1 MTKEDRFHNFVEE
14 LTKLSYKYDIVIET
28 IGGVT
33 ILDEDH
39 MTHIHYG
46 KSYADGNLT
55 PYYWS
60 DEDK

>member
-1 MTKEDRFHNFVEE
+1 MNKEERFHNFVEE

-28 IGGVT
+28 VKGVT
-33 ILDEDH
+33 ILDEDV

-46 KSYADGNLT
+46 KDYANGNLI

>member
-46 KSYADGNLT
+46 KDYINGNLT